1 MQYRRILSNDATYFL
16 TVVAY
21 NRQHLFKTPEIIQL
35 LRQDFYD
42 DTDFPPAGDWLKPT
56 LAAIALMCIGANNL
70 PKDFTKKSR
79 RFSNSDFGSTRF
91 EMNKILN
98 GILIIFITIQSVMG

>member
-1 MQYRRILSNDATYFL
+1 MQYRRIRSNDATYFL

-42 DTDFPPAGDWLKPT
+42 DTDFPPAGD
-56 LAAIALMCIGANNL
+56 
-70 PKDFTKKSR
+70 
-79 RFSNSDFGSTRF
+79 
-91 EMNKILN
+91 
-98 GILIIFITIQSVMG
+98 